1 MEKYCSQCGAPI
13 EATSENCQYCGAS
26 TGYVPPKAQPQPQ
39 YTQQPQ
45 YAQQQYAQPAQQRNP
60 AILNSWPIKNK
71 LVAALLAI
79 LLDALGI
86 HKFYLGQGGKGILY
100 ILFCWTYIPGIL
112 GLIEGIM
119 ILTSNDEN
127 FQLKYKCRLQ

>member
-1 MEKYCSQCGAPI
+1 MEKFCSQCGAPI

-39 YTQQPQ
+39 YTPQ
-45 YAQQQYAQPAQQRNP
+45 YSQPVQQGNP
-60 AILNSWPIKNK
+60 AILSSWPIKNK
-71 LVAALLAI
+71 IVAALLAI
-79 LLDALGI
+79 LLGALGI